1 MEVADDI
8 LKTYPDVL
16 TPKQLMEILNI
27 KKTFMYKLLYL
38 EDDEKKSSS
47 IIEEKNKI
55 RSNKFGKKYRILKI
69 EVIEYLKRQ

>member
-8 LKTYPDVL
+8 LNTYPDVL

-38 EDDEKKSSS
+38 EDEEKKSSVV
-47 IIEEKNKI
+47 EEKNKI
-55 RSNKFGKKYRILKI
+55 RAFKCGKNYRILKS
-69 EVIEYLKRQ
+69 EVIRYLKRQ